1 MYDLTTIKRISK
13 NDNAVISKYIHAF
26 IKSSHE
32 QLQDIDKLMDGNK
45 WDGVADILHKMK
57 TSVAYFGMNDIEQ
70 IVIQAEA
77 DIRNNVGKTIVEGQ
91 MEEIARLL
99 TGSLQSL
106 QEEINSLE
114 GF

>member
-32 QLQDIDKLMDGNK
+32 QLQDIIAE
-45 WDGVADILHKMK
+45 VLHKMK